1 MSTPTRELENLSF
14 GGNMAA
20 NPNRRVLGQ
29 QRRRDRDRAERD
41 LARANAAG
49 GRAPDTHTAGDH
61 TERLM
66 TQLVPAQEDI
76 PVAGPSGTQRSY
88 RSPGPVTGHTGL
100 VYDIHQLSP
109 NSRPRAAEG
118 LHSDEFTVDFSMRK
132 DAEGAFYYAFQLKK
146 PISVRISDR
155 SNDTRSVTCTCDEFQ
170 AGLTPCV
177 HIFVSV
183 PIIFVS
189 AHLLNL
195 YSGCLMV

>member
-1 MSTPTRELENLSF
+1 
-14 GGNMAA
+14 MAA
-20 NPNRRVLGQ
+20 NPNRRALGQ

-49 GRAPDTHTAGDH
+49 GHAPDAHTAGDH
-61 TERLM
+61 TAGDHTRRLM
-66 TQLVPAQEDI
+66 TQLVAAQEDI

-109 NSRPRAAEG
+109 NSRRAAEG